1 MKKIMAIALVAI
13 MMMAMAVTANAAS
26 ITITSTTTDA
36 VTATETTE
44 YSAWMLLNADIGEA
58 PTQDDAEQT
67 GGKVAYY
74 TTSSDAKSA
83 LETAGLFTFTQ
94 VGSESKWYATPK
106 EGLTAAE
113 VTAAFASWTDDQMTA
128 AFGTKYTGAQTE
140 PGGTAQIDCGADGY
154 YFVKST
160 LGDQIAVQTIG
171 DVTINTK
178 NSYPTENKELKTP
191 ATDAHVQIGDDVTY
205 TLTVN
210 IPSSANDY
218 IVLTD
223 VMDDGLTFKS
233 IDATFSSDVAYTFAP
248 EAKTAAAVT
257 ANSNTFTLTIAA
269 DDVKAHQGETLTID
283 YVATVNKNA
292 EVAVPEKNTVTL
304 DYGQHYTSVPKEVET
319 ETHSFSFNKVD
330 GSTML
335 TGAEFELRL
344 SGAALA
350 LVEVTP
356 GQTYRI
362 ATDEDATTVTKIVTN
377 GNTVTIN
384 GVDSDVTYQLTETK
398 APAGYNELAAPIDV
412 TPTTDNTY
420 SIDVQ
425 NNKGAVLPST
435 GGIGTTIFY
444 VVGGLL
450 VVGAAIL
457 LVTKRRMKYEDQ

>member
-1 MKKIMAIALVAI
+1 MALVLVAV
-13 MMMAMAVTANAAS
+13 MMMAFAVTANAAS

-113 VTAAFASWTDDQMTA
+113 VTAAFASWTDAQMTA

-210 IPSSANDY
+210 IPASANDV

-233 IDATFSSDVAYTFAP
+233 IDDTFSDGVAYTFAP
-248 EAKTAAAVT
+248 DSKAAADVT
-257 ANSNTFTLTIAA
+257 ANRNTFTLTIAA
-269 DDVKAHQGETLTID
+269 DVVKANQGKTLTID

-292 EVAVPEKNTVTL
+292 EVGVPEVNKVTLKYGNNYESKPEEAETVTHKFTF
-304 DYGQHYTSVPKEVET
+304 D
-319 ETHSFSFNKVD
+319 KVD
-330 GSTML
+330 GSTKL
-335 TGAEFELRL
+335 TGAEFELQL
-344 SGAALA
+344 NDTALP
-350 LVEVTP
+350 LVVITE
-356 GQTYRI
+356 GEEYRI
-362 ATDEDATTVTKIVTN
+362 ATSEDTTTTTTIVTA
-377 GNTVTIN
+377 GKTITIN
-384 GVDSDVTYQLTETK
+384 GVDSDVTYQLKETK
-398 APAGYNELAAPIDV
+398 APAGGYNLLEEAETVDVEADDSLHIDV
-412 TPTTDNTY
+412 E
-420 SIDVQ
+420 
-425 NNKGAVLPST
+425 NNKGTVLPST
-435 GGIGTTIFY
+435 GGIGTSIFY
-444 VVGGLL
+444 IIGAVL
-450 VVGAAIL
+450 VVGAGVL
-457 LVTKRRMKYEDQ
+457 LVTKKRMTYEK